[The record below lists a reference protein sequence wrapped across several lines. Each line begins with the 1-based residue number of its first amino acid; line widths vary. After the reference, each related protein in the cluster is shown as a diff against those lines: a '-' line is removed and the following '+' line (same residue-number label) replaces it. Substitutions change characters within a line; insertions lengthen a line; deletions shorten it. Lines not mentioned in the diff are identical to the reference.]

1 MIQANTKFFKI
12 GRVLKILALLR
23 ILRLGRFVR
32 YLHQWEDHLNMNY
45 GFAENMMKSITW
57 TFILIMVGHWN
68 ACILYLIPS
77 QAKGVENV
85 SLTFNISIKR
95 VLRLVGSFY
104 GWIWPSRFIDTIVDL
119 PVRHRRRA
127 TWSDVFSR
135 TVQVNVTHAF
145 DWLWRLYAEHY
156 RGYVGNGLGSIC
168 WLSRLCPVLV
178 TNDFTH

>member
-1 MIQANTKFFKI
+1 MDNTSKQLGTIKFITDVWFILDMMLNFRTGIFTYHIRKVLEMDPTEIRKNYIKSWFFIDLIATFPFDVAISFFFKGSDANPKFFKI

-77 QAKGVENV
+77 QANGVENV
-85 SLTFNISIKR
+85 SLFPNN
-95 VLRLVGSFY
+95 
-104 GWIWPSRFIDTIVDL
+104 
-119 PVRHRRRA
+119 
-127 TWSDVFSR
+127 
-135 TVQVNVTHAF
+135 TV
-145 DWLWRLYAEHY
+145 
-156 RGYVGNGLGSIC
+156 
-168 WLSRLCPVLV
+168 
-178 TNDFTH
+178 